1 MVMTNLVTTCVI
13 LHGGEGE
20 EVVRGE
26 LLSQIVVVSDQSR
39 NKAKVTSDLLNAGV
53 LVKEACIVIVE

>member
-1 MVMTNLVTTCVI
+1 MVMTNLVT
-13 LHGGEGE
+13 LHSGEGE

-26 LLSQIVVVSDQSR
+26 HLSQIVVVSDQSR
-39 NKAKVTSDLLNAGV
+39 NKAKVTSDLLNAGI